1 VRGHLIRGGENCRS
15 REREMW
21 ACDIEREKEVR
32 HVDSQH
38 PVQMKRQTVGYGMGW
53 LSGPG
58 FLSLLVAFF
67 YFLNSKMYHIVS

>member
-1 VRGHLIRGGENCRS
+1 MR
-15 REREMW
+15 
-21 ACDIEREKEVR
+21 ACDVEREKEVR

-67 YFLNSKMYHIVS
+67 YFFK